1 MPNSRILNWSNIRS
15 TRRTICNCCICGQNS
30 WIGSQIAHLTAD
42 IILKKTN
49 AYHGTTVNIHKISV
63 EPIYTRKVSQP
74 KPNALLQKP
83 VFATS

>member
-1 MPNSRILNWSNIRS
+1 LNSSNIRS

-30 WIGSQIAHLTAD
+30 WIGSHIAHLTAD
-42 IILKKTN
+42 IILKETN

-63 EPIYTRKVSQP
+63 ELIYIRKVSQP

-83 VFATS
+83 VFATA